1 MRERS
6 RSRSVRPP
14 QQDIDDDATV
24 DSTTA
29 VLQGTH
35 NNDEA
40 EAEGES
46 STLSFERILAA
57 QSKISNHRRKTRFAP
72 PVIPVVA
79 GSTATILEE
88 GSGDDE
94 EESQPSRANM
104 FDLTAVLQGTR
115 NGNDEKAEEKEG
127 GSSTMSFE
135 QILSARSKIS
145 NHRRKT
151 RFAPPVIPAVA
162 ESPVVEEGSD
172 EDSLPKGS
180 LPIRAR
186 VFDLRRISIILA
198 SLVIIIS
205 VAVGS
210 SLGFAKPPPS
220 FSTSTA
226 TPPHPNPNEDGLPH
240 LHKYAYVFVV
250 YDKRGYA
257 VAQQLYDQLE
267 KSIEDQGSRKQMGGL
282 QKHSIDPRSEFNAET
297 KCTELNLESNTFTI
311 LKSPEFHCAMPKLRS
326 LFMDH
331 KDHKKEKWGVKL
343 IHFVRSPFS
352 MSVANYQD
360 RKIMHT
366 HGKEVWHVNPCS
378 RVTENFTMTVADLNS
393 PILSENGIMTY
404 DDFDNILARC
414 NTMFRTQ
421 PGLERASYQQHLEEL
436 PPADGLQLA
445 VADGL
450 NNIALMASDLITF
463 RQVHA
468 MVKEQSLNPERKKK
482 RHLDMMTVP
491 LDEVLTYPGNTMKD
505 FLDFIFG
512 TAMSSISKQKAAA
525 EYEHHK
531 KNVASSEN
539 ATEMEELIGLLK
551 TDPLFGGPLSR
562 VESLLNSV
570 LSEQEGEVER

>member
-1 MRERS
+1 MRERKS
-6 RSRSVRPP
+6 GSVRP
-14 QQDIDDDATV
+14 QHQDIDDDATV
-24 DSTTA
+24 GSTTA

-40 EAEGES
+40 EVEGES

-57 QSKISNHRRKTRFAP
+57 QSKISNHRRKTRFTP
-72 PVIPVVA
+72 PVIPVAAV
-79 GSTATILEE
+79 STATILEE

-94 EESQPSRANM
+94 EESQPSRAKM
-104 FDLTAVLQGTR
+104 FDLAAMRQGTR
-115 NGNDEKAEEKEG
+115 NGNDGKAKGKEG
-127 GSSTMSFE
+127 GSSATSFE

-145 NHRRKT
+145 NQRRKT
-151 RFAPPVIPAVA
+151 RFAPPAIPVGA
-162 ESPVVEEGSD
+162 ESPVVE
-172 EDSLPKGS
+172 KGNDDS

-186 VFDLRRISIILA
+186 VFDVRRISIILA
-198 SLVIIIS
+198 LLVIIIS
-205 VAVGS
+205 VAVGI

-250 YDKRGYA
+250 YDRRGYA
-257 VAQQLYDQLE
+257 VAQSLYDQLE
-267 KSIEDQGSRKQMGGL
+267 KSVEKQGSRKQMGGL
-282 QKHSIDPRSEFNAET
+282 KKHSIDARREFNAET
-297 KCTELNLESNTFTI
+297 LCTELNLESNTFTI
-311 LKSPEFHCAMPKLRS
+311 LKSPEFHCTMPKLRS

-331 KDHKKEKWGVKL
+331 KDHTKEKWGVKL
-343 IHFVRSPFS
+343 IHLVRSPFS
-352 MSVANYQD
+352 MSVANYLD
-360 RKIMHT
+360 HKSMHE

-421 PGLERASYQQHLEEL
+421 PGLENASYQQHLEEL
-436 PPADGLQLA
+436 PPVDGLQLA
-445 VADGL
+445 VSDVL
-450 NNIALMASDLITF
+450 NDIALMASDLITF
-463 RQVHA
+463 KQVHA
-468 MVKEQSLNPERKKK
+468 MVKEQNLNPERKKK

-491 LDEVLTYPGNTMKD
+491 MDEVLTYPGKTMMD
-505 FLDFIFG
+505 FLDFMFG
-512 TAMSSISKQKAAA
+512 TAMSSISKHKAAA

-531 KNVASSEN
+531 KNVASSVN
-539 ATEMEELIGLLK
+539 ATEMEELIGFLK

-562 VESLLNSV
+562 VESLMNSV
-570 LSEQEGEVER
+570 LFEKEGEVER